1 MPIAQILKLIFLA
14 ALWGASF
21 LFMRATVQDFG
32 PIPLI
37 AVRVSLAALF
47 LIFVLAVRGQLM
59 QLKNRIFDSLI
70 VGILNSALP
79 FTLIAYSTLT
89 ITAGFASVLNA
100 LTPMFAMVIGYFWFG
115 DRMSSSKLLGMLIG
129 LSGVVVLV
137 WGGVGVSGNA
147 ILAVGAGVLAAALY
161 GVAANYTRARL
172 QGVNPL
178 VAAAGSQ
185 IGATLGLAP
194 FAYVWWPEVT
204 PPSMAWYYALTL
216 AIACTGVAY
225 IIYFD
230 LLKKVGA
237 DRATTVTFLI
247 PVFGIF
253 WGAMVLGE
261 QVTTRIVVAT
271 GIVLFGT
278 MLATNV
284 IRFGQKRDS

>member
-1 MPIAQILKLIFLA
+1 MPLAQIIELVVLA

-21 LFMRATVQDFG
+21 LFMRATVQEFG

-37 AVRVSLAALF
+37 AVRVALAALF
-47 LIFVLAVRGQLM
+47 LLIVLAIRGQLM
-59 QLKNRIFDSLI
+59 QLKNRFLDSLV
-70 VGILNSALP
+70 VGVLNSALP
-79 FTLIAYSTLT
+79 FTLIAYSTIT

-100 LTPMFAMVIGYFWFG
+100 LTPMFALLIAYFWFG
-115 DRMSSSKLLGMLIG
+115 DRVSPSKLLGMVIG
-129 LSGVVVLV
+129 LLGVVVLV
-137 WGGVGVSGNA
+137 WGGVGISGNA
-147 ILAVGAGVLAAALY
+147 TLAVGAGILAAALY
-161 GVAANYTRARL
+161 GLAANYTRARL
-172 QGVNPL
+172 QGLNPL

-185 IGATLGLAP
+185 IGATLALIP
-194 FAYVWWPEVT
+194 LAYVTWPQT
-204 PPSMAWYYALTL
+204 QPSSISWYYALTL
-216 AIACTGVAY
+216 AIACTGIAY

-253 WGAMVLGE
+253 WGAVVLGE

-271 GIVLFGT
+271 CIVLFGT

-284 IRFGQKRDS
+284 IRFGRR